1 MLSEA
6 KLETSQKGAL
16 KDTLLLSRAA
26 SAACTPQP
34 GDLAPT
40 HSIGHSSSAAPQGG
54 CEGTAPHALDKD
66 CHTRLGHCPV
76 LPSSCL
82 PQHPLPYKGTT
93 GTRAALCCTHL
104 VLIQLHVWSTPCAH
118 TLPICTLSAYTSAGN
133 EASRDLTI
141 TQPDLVPGTG
151 HQTALD
157 LFKFEQ
163 P

>member
-66 CHTRLGHCPV
+66 CHTWLGHCPV
-76 LPSSCL
+76 LPSSCKFFSVSL
-82 PQHPLPYKGTT
+82 DN
-93 GTRAALCCTHL
+93 LCL
-104 VLIQLHVWSTPCAH
+104 FISIP
-118 TLPICTLSAYTSAGN
+118 
-133 EASRDLTI
+133 LTI
-141 TQPDLVPGTG
+141 T
-151 HQTALD
+151 
-157 LFKFEQ
+157 
-163 P
+163 